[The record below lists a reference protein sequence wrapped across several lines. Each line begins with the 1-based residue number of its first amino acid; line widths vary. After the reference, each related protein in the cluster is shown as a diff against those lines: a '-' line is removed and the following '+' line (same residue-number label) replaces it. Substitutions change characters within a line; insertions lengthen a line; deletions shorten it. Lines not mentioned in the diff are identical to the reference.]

1 MSEIIPAGA
10 LEAALLGTI
19 GDTATLQLPD
29 PDMLSY
35 YRQYMERKLWLDF
48 EVDDETLVI
57 ARNIVIWNAQD
68 AEIPPE
74 ERKPIWLYLF
84 NYGGSADL
92 MWMLIDAIRTSVTP
106 VYTVNMGKC
115 DSAAALIFM
124 AGDKRFMMPSAT
136 VTIHE
141 GSNQLGG
148 DAVKVLDQAESYKA
162 MIKRM
167 RDYIISVTKIPPQML
182 CKKKNNDWELN
193 SEACMKYNVC
203 DRVINM
209 LSDVI

>member
-1 MSEIIPAGA
+1 MNEIIPAGA
-10 LEAALLGTI
+10 LEAALLEPL

-35 YRQYMERKLWLDF
+35 YRQYTERRLWLDF
-48 EVDDETLVI
+48 EVDDEALVV
-57 ARNIVIWNAQD
+57 ARNILIWNIQD
-68 AEIPPE
+68 DDTPPDK
-74 ERKPIWLYLF
+74 RKPIWLYLF

-92 MWMLIDAIRTSVTP
+92 MWMLIDTIKTSDTP

-193 SEACMKYNVC
+193 SATCMKYNVC
-203 DRVINM
+203 DHVIDT